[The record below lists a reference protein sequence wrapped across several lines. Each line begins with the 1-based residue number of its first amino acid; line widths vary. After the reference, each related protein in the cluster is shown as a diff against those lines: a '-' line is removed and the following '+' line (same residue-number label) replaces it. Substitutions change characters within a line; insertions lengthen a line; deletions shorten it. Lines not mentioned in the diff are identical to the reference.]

1 MERSVVSSPV
11 TSGAEYAHTSRVHEP
26 EPLVEP
32 EYEPFDDP
40 EVRPRRSM
48 PSLWGLGERATWVA
62 GLVLALSAFTGW
74 YAGTGEGVSVSV
86 LGWHT
91 GLLGKL
97 VFFVGIAVLLL
108 VLLRYT
114 GVELPASVPESL
126 VVIVLGSLAT
136 IFVLVR
142 LIDIPD
148 EFFFAGRGIG
158 LFISLAAALA
168 LIVAGLLEASE
179 EL

>member
-1 MERSVVSSPV
+1 MQ
-11 TSGAEYAHTSRVHEP
+11 EP
-26 EPLVEP
+26 EPTSDP
-32 EYEPFDDP
+32 GYEPFEEP
-40 EVRPRRSM
+40 VVAPRRGV
-48 PSLWGLGERATWVA
+48 PALWGIGEQATWVA
-62 GLVLALSAFTGW
+62 GVVLALSAFTGW

-108 VLLRYT
+108 VLLRHT
-114 GVELPASVPESL
+114 GIELPASVPESL

-136 IFVLVR
+136 IFTLVR
-142 LIDIPD
+142 LISIPH

-168 LIVAGLLEASE
+168 LIVAGLLEATE

>member
-1 MERSVVSSPV
+1 MHDPESM
-11 TSGAEYAHTSRVHEP
+11 AEP
-26 EPLVEP
+26 D
-32 EYEPFDDP
+32 YEPFEGAP
-40 EVRPRRSM
+40 VAPRRGV
-48 PSLWGLGERATWVA
+48 PSFWGIGERATWVA

-91 GLLGKL
+91 GVLGKL

-108 VLLRYT
+108 VLLRHT
-114 GVELPASVPESL
+114 GIELPASVPESL
-126 VVIVLGSLAT
+126 VVIVLGSLGT
-136 IFVLVR
+136 IFTLVR
-142 LIDIPD
+142 LISIPD

-158 LFISLAAALA
+158 LFISLGAALA
-168 LIVAGLLEASE
+168 LIVAGLLEATE

>member
-1 MERSVVSSPV
+1 MTSVR
-11 TSGAEYAHTSRVHEP
+11 ECAHTARVQEP
-26 EPLVEP
+26 QPPAEPDD
-32 EYEPFDDP
+32 EPFEDTIA
-40 EVRPRRSM
+40 EPRRSV

-62 GLVLALSAFTGW
+62 GLVLALSSFTGW

-97 VFFVGIAVLLL
+97 VFFLGIAVLLL
-108 VLLRYT
+108 VLLRHT
-114 GVELPASVPESL
+114 GIELPASVPESL
-126 VVIVLGSLAT
+126 IVIVLGSLAT

-158 LFISLAAALA
+158 LFISLGAALA

>member
-1 MERSVVSSPV
+1 MI
-11 TSGAEYAHTSRVHEP
+11 EP
-26 EPLVEP
+26 D
-32 EYEPFDDP
+32 YEPYEDP
-40 EVRPRRSM
+40 AAAPRPRV
-48 PSLWGLGERATWVA
+48 PSLWGLGEQATWVA
-62 GLVLALSAFTGW
+62 GLVLAVSAFTGW

-108 VLLRYT
+108 VLLRHT
-114 GVELPASVPESL
+114 GIELPASVPESL
-126 VVIVLGSLAT
+126 VVILLGSLGT
-136 IFVLVR
+136 IFVIVR
-142 LIDIPD
+142 LISIPE

-158 LFISLAAALA
+158 LFISLGAALA

>member
-1 MERSVVSSPV
+1 MQDP
-11 TSGAEYAHTSRVHEP
+11 P
-26 EPLVEP
+26 PLVEP
-32 EYEPFDDP
+32 DYEPLEGETVAP
-40 EVRPRRSM
+40 RPGV
-48 PSLWGLGERATWVA
+48 PSLWGLGEKATWVA
-62 GLVLALSAFTGW
+62 GLVLAVSAFTGW

-91 GLLGKL
+91 GLMGKL
-97 VFFVGIAVLLL
+97 VFFLGIAVLLL
-108 VLLRYT
+108 VLLRRT
-114 GVELPASVPESL
+114 GIELPASVPESL

-142 LIDIPD
+142 LISIPD
-148 EFFFAGRGIG
+148 EFFDAGRGIG
-158 LFISLAAALA
+158 LFISLGAAVA